1 MCAHGRRRRAR
12 RLARPVPGVLELGQ
26 DLVPARRAAQG
37 LVSER
42 VFLSGERP
50 WPPRPTVHADR
61 PATGFGGEGKPAEG
75 PDPRQQRLPAPFRL
89 AQTPQFGHWGAY
101 DHYESVGSK
110 DRFRQAVQEC
120 QQAGV
125 PVGLYLDGY
134 VVANNSDKPAKS
146 DIEKWAIQGPGIKAS
161 NKAYQARAMCP
172 YVKEWRDYLTAAF
185 RRVAD
190 EVKPDGMYMDEFGG
204 CLTSHT
210 CYSTGHGHPAPM
222 GMCPGEW
229 LLSRQIRQA
238 LPAKIATYCE
248 YVPAD
253 VAHQYLDGAFGHV
266 AFYNSRDG
274 YAWLAPHFVD
284 LQRFAFPDFKVF
296 ETIYCTPMRNGN
308 WTLLKYPFFN
318 GHGYYLAPFDPVNC
332 DQHYCEF
339 LTRVFR
345 VQHAHGDAFTSS
357 SVEPLVPTEQSGVY
371 ANRFSTPKKN
381 VWTLF
386 NANYRTVRGPLLRVS
401 PVVGATYF
409 DAWNERPL
417 RVNTEGSAA
426 RLEIDLGPRAVGCV
440 MQQLP

>member
-1 MCAHGRRRRAR
+1 M
-12 RLARPVPGVLELGQ
+12 
-26 DLVPARRAAQG
+26 
-37 LVSER
+37 
-42 VFLSGERP
+42 
-50 WPPRPTVHADR
+50 
-61 PATGFGGEGKPAEG
+61 
-75 PDPRQQRLPAPFRL
+75 
-89 AQTPQFGHWGAY
+89 
-101 DHYESVGSK
+101 GSK
-110 DRFRQAVQEC
+110 ERFRQAVQEC

-229 LLSRQIRQA
+229 LLSRQIGQA

-318 GHGYYLAPFDPVNC
+318 GHGYYLALFDPVNC

-386 NANYRTVRGPLLRVS
+386 NANYRTARAAAACEPCRRSHVFRRM
-401 PVVGATYF
+401 
-409 DAWNERPL
+409 ERA
-417 RVNTEGSAA
+417 SAA
-426 RLEIDLGPRAVGCV
+426 SQHRGNRGAAGNRPRASCGGMRDAAIAVSHTSPSACAAACQSRPRGT
-440 MQQLP
+440 